1 MDKSMTPPLP
11 DRPTVYFDG
20 ACPVCRREIALYR
33 RGAGADALCW
43 VDASACPPVALGH
56 DLPRNQALARLHLRR
71 PDGQL
76 VQGAAAFLAL
86 WAALPGYPLLARLAS
101 VLDRP
106 LLVKLLDFGYTA
118 FLRLRRL
125 WRPAR

>member
-1 MDKSMTPPLP
+1 MPDVMPA

-33 RGAGADALCW
+33 RGAGAEAVCW
-43 VDASACPPVALGH
+43 VDASACPPEALGAQ
-56 DLPRNQALARLHLRR
+56 LSREAALARLHLRQA
-71 PDGQL
+71 DGRL

-86 WAALPGYPLLARLAS
+86 WSALPGHPGLARLAR
-101 VLDRP
+101 VLNRPALLPLLDRA
-106 LLVKLLDFGYTA
+106 YAA